1 MNFLK
6 KNVKDKANIFFASK
20 ELILI
25 IMAVIFAATT
35 GCSDDETT
43 ALIEP
48 ESELLSQVEI
58 DDLKFSR
65 EEEKLARDVYLFS
78 FDKYGVAIFNSIAQ
92 SEQQHMDMVLAT
104 LKVYNIE
111 DPASAERGVFSNQ
124 TLQEFYNEL
133 TTQSNIS
140 LVEAYKVG
148 ALIEDLD
155 INDLDQLESRTSK
168 TDLLN
173 VYDKLECGSRN
184 HMRSYNSL
192 LVSNGVNYVPQYISL
207 DKFTEIIT
215 SANEQCGR

>member
-6 KNVKDKANIFFASK
+6 KNIKNKANIFFAPTK
-20 ELILI
+20 VALIA
-25 IMAVIFAATT
+25 MATIFTVT
-35 GCSDDETT
+35 MSCSDDKTSG
-43 ALIEP
+43 LDVP
-48 ESELLSQVEI
+48 ESETLSQVEI

-104 LKVYNIE
+104 LKVYNLE
-111 DPASAERGVFSNQ
+111 DPASADRGVFSNQ
-124 TLQEFYNEL
+124 TLQEFYNDL
-133 TTQSNIS
+133 TAQSDLS

-155 INDLDQLESRTSK
+155 INDLDQLESRTTK

-173 VYDKLECGSRN
+173 VYDRLECGSRN
-184 HMRSYNSL
+184 HMRSYNNL
-192 LVSNGVNYVPQYISL
+192 LVSSGVNYVPQYISL